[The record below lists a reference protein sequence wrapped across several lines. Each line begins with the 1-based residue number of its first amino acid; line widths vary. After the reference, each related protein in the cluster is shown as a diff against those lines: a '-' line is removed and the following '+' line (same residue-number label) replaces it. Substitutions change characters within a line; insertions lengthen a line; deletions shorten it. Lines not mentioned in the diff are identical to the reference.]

1 MLPTNFWLLAA
12 QINHAQQF
20 LEASGKAGACDIMS
34 PLARL
39 DWCCRIHSATSQ
51 SLPDRKSRR
60 ERRKRRWNRD
70 GKKSTAVGDRNERK
84 KRRTSKE
91 KKKERVVPAKNVP
104 CYSYSSV
111 FQVCTGDRVWAADSE
126 TRRQTANIWA
136 IPARFLVNHTVA
148 CWDSCPC
155 SRLRK

>member
-1 MLPTNFWLLAA
+1 MILATNFWLLAA
-12 QINHAQQF
+12 QINHARQF

-70 GKKSTAVGDRNERK
+70 GKSRQHGETEMKERK
-84 KRRTSKE
+84 CVRAKKKEKRSESFQRKTSRVILTLRFSRSALETESELLTARLGGKRRTSE
-91 KKKERVVPAKNVP
+91 P
-104 CYSYSSV
+104 
-111 FQVCTGDRVWAADSE
+111 FQHASLSIT
-126 TRRQTANIWA
+126 
-136 IPARFLVNHTVA
+136 P
-148 CWDSCPC
+148 
-155 SRLRK
+155 SRAGTPVLAPG